1 MREVG
6 TEKMRLGVIIT
17 EITIKETMPE
27 GKFGCSRGFLFVS
40 LLAPFFLGGGEIRSI
55 SVEG

>member
-6 TEKMRLGVIIT
+6 TEKMHLGVIIT

-40 LLAPFFLGGGEIRSI
+40 LLAPFVWGGG
-55 SVEG
+55 GN